1 MHSNADSGHLAQAG
15 QGSGLGHDTGIVLNC
30 CCTGSWFVV
39 DVVDVVDD
47 GLVVE
52 VEGFVA
58 DWLLTVAGWLE
69 LMDPVGGGIKTVEV
83 FCGITP
89 AYMLD
94 GSEAEHAVPSALF
107 WVTPSGQHPYMLV
120 PHCEAGGGAG

>member
-1 MHSNADSGHLAQAG
+1 
-15 QGSGLGHDTGIVLNC
+15 LNC
-30 CCTGSWFVV
+30 CCTGSW
-39 DVVDVVDD
+39 
-47 GLVVE
+47 LVVE
-52 VEGFVA
+52 LVVEFEVVEDEGVVA
-58 DWLLTVAGWLE
+58 DEGVVVDWLLTVAGWLE
-69 LMDPVGGGIKTVEV
+69 LMEPVGGGMNTVDV